1 MELANVVV
9 TYDGIRVVARLKVS
23 DGMVHAGLVGDRH
36 PVRRSHR
43 ATPGDCIGAP
53 GEAAVAALES
63 CMEELRSSVGVW
75 ATEHCGCPV
84 HDVPAVGTL
93 FDLV

>member
-9 TYDGIRVVARLKVS
+9 TYDGTKAVARLKVS
-23 DGMVHAGLVGDRH
+23 DSMVHAGLVGDRH
-36 PVRRSHR
+36 PVRRMHR
-43 ATPGDCIGAP
+43 IAAGDCLGAP

-63 CMEELRSSVGVW
+63 CMAELRSSVGVW
-75 ATEHCGCPV
+75 AAEHCGCPV